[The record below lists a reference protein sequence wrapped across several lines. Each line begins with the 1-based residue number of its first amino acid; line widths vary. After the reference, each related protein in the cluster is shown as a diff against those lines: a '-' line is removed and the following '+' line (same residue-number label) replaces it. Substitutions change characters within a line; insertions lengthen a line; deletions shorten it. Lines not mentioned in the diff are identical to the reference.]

1 MNSYEFSMPWP
12 PTVNH
17 YHQPVKMGRGV
28 RIIKGKKAKA
38 YAVDAVCELVELGL
52 SGEKLGGRLSV
63 SLTLRPPTL
72 AKYDVDNR
80 PKGVLDALTEAEFW
94 LDDEQV
100 DSLKVVKGEKVKGGR
115 VDLVVSVNE

>member
-1 MNSYEFSMPWP
+1 MPWP

-28 RIIKGKKAKA
+28 RVIKGKKAKE
-38 YAVDAVCELVELGL
+38 YGKDAVAALNSLNL
-52 SGEKLGGRLSV
+52 AGERLTERLSV
-63 SLTLRPPTL
+63 SLTLNPPTL

-100 DSLKVVKGEKVKGGR
+100 DRLIITKGEKVKGGR
-115 VDLVVSVNE
+115 VDVKVACYE